1 MIAGMAGDRS
11 GKPRGSRAPADLL
24 PGYIALIRQA
34 VARVAS
40 RRAAPFQD
48 DIAQNVATAMW
59 RHLEREPSI
68 EQPSAYVYRAVVR
81 ETVRALRREQ
91 QRHEVSLGAPEGE
104 ALASDADPQLALE
117 GRRLG
122 AAIEACLDGLT
133 PDRARAVRAH
143 LAGFGVAE
151 IMRLYGWTYQ
161 RARNLVA
168 RGMAD
173 LRTALR
179 ARGVDR

>member
-1 MIAGMAGDRS
+1 MMAGMAPAPGVTA
-11 GKPRGSRAPADLL
+11 RGNQAVADLL
-24 PGYIALIRQA
+24 ERYLSLIRQA
-34 VARVAS
+34 VARAAS

-48 DIAQNVATAMW
+48 DIAQVVATAVW
-59 RHLEREPSI
+59 RQLEREQSI
-68 EQPSAYVYRAVVR
+68 EQPSSYVYRAVVR

-91 QRHEVSLGAPEGE
+91 GRREVSIDAPEAETLTTGTDPE
-104 ALASDADPQLALE
+104 AALE
-117 GRRLG
+117 RRRLG
-122 AAIEACLDGLT
+122 DVIEACLGGLA

-143 LAGFGVAE
+143 LAGFDVAE
-151 IMRLYGWTYQ
+151 MMRLYGWTYQ